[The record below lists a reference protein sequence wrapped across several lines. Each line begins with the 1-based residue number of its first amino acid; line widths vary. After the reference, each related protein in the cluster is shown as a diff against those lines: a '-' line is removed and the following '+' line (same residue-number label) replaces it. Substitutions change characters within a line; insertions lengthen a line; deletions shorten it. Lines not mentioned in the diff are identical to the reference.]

1 MKKLLALLVCLCL
14 LPLCALAEEASIPEG
29 YRLEDFGDFTM
40 PIAPNAVV
48 FRHDR
53 EAEDGY
59 FADIYY
65 FDVLAKDFAPYIT
78 IWWRA
83 NNMTELTKHYHPL
96 DYAKALRKDLVD
108 MWTEAGMV
116 ISSSEAVLGQKKG
129 DVLTAM
135 VTCRAEENS
144 WFADAPHD
152 VWMVQRQF
160 GTYTMGTYYFE
171 IYAQSREDAEALL
184 ADIDRVVYK

>member
-1 MKKLLALLVCLCL
+1 MVSYRKGVCIHMKKLLALLVCLCL

-53 EAEDGY
+53 AAEDGY

-65 FDVLAKDFAPYIT
+65 IDVLAKDFAPYIT

-83 NNMTELTKHYHPL
+83 NNMPELPKHWHPL
-96 DYAKALRKDLVD
+96 DYAKVLRKDVVEL
-108 MWTEAGMV
+108 WTEAGMI
-116 ISSSEAVLGQKKG
+116 ISSSDTVLSQKKG

-135 VTCRAEENS
+135 VTCRVEENS
-144 WFADAPHD
+144 WFADA
-152 VWMVQRQF
+152 
-160 GTYTMGTYYFE
+160 
-171 IYAQSREDAEALL
+171 
-184 ADIDRVVYK
+184 

>member
-53 EAEDGY
+53 AAEDGY

-65 FDVLAKDFAPYIT
+65 IDVLAKDFAPYIT

-83 NNMTELTKHYHPL
+83 NNMTELTKHWHPL
-96 DYAKALRKDLVD
+96 DYAKALRKDVVEL
-108 MWTEAGMV
+108 WTEAGMI
-116 ISSSEAVLGQKKG
+116 ISSSDTVLSQKKG

-135 VTCRAEENS
+135 VTCRVEENS

-152 VWMVQRQF
+152 VWLVQRQF
-160 GTYTMGTYYFE
+160 GTYTMGTYYFK

>member
-40 PIAPNAVV
+40 PIASNAVV

-53 EAEDGY
+53 AAEDGY

-65 FDVLAKDFAPYIT
+65 IDVLAKDFAPYIT

-83 NNMTELTKHYHPL
+83 NNMTELTKHWHPL
-96 DYAKALRKDLVD
+96 DYAKVLRKDVVEL
-108 MWTEAGMV
+108 WTEAGMI
-116 ISSSEAVLGQKKG
+116 ISSSDTVLSQKKG

-135 VTCRAEENS
+135 VTCRVEENS

-152 VWMVQRQF
+152 VWLVQRQF